1 MRFYAFC
8 LQINWK
14 LVWLC
19 FLFTAW
25 NECPK
30 VVNYVVNFLGKLI
43 LYLAHP
49 SLCFWIT
56 RKTDSSVSFLHS
68 VHVRLLGGLPEWM
81 VVLFNHGVHCTAK
94 YGTQSNSTCHTR
106 GTLAKKKESFSITM
120 TWFFLQ
126 KGHLQLQ
133 KFFLVV
139 LNRFR
144 RRTLFIYR
152 KCIDG
157 LLHPPIGVLA
167 LKCWF

>member
-1 MRFYAFC
+1 MKIG
-8 LQINWK
+8 LIM
-14 LVWLC
+14 L
-19 FLFTAW
+19 FLFTTW

-30 VVNYVVNFLGKLI
+30 VNYVVNFLGKLI
-43 LYLAHP
+43 LCLAHP

-56 RKTDSSVSFLHS
+56 WKTDSSVSFLHS
-68 VHVRLLGGLPEWM
+68 VHVRFLGGVPEWM

-94 YGTQSNSTCHTR
+94 YGTQSSSNTCHTR

-120 TWFFLQ
+120 AWFFLQ
-126 KGHLQLQ
+126 KVICNFRN
-133 KFFLVV
+133 FFLVV
-139 LNRFR
+139 MNKFR
-144 RRTLFIYR
+144 HRTVFIYR